1 MSFCS
6 FSLVLNVAAFTFLAY
21 REVTQRKRLRAK
33 VKETAKKYQIL
44 MDGVQG
50 DIQETINKLK
60 AQRDDMYNLYKE
72 ASSLKPEEH
81 VTKKAKKELT
91 EEQLEERRAKQREY
105 YKKRKKLLKQREYS
119 KRYYAKKKDQE
130 ERGRR

>member
-60 AQRDDMYNLYKE
+60 AQRDDMYNQVLKQE
-72 ASSLKPEEH
+72 ALAKAAQEVKAAAEAVKP
-81 VTKKAKKELT
+81 K
-91 EEQLEERRAKQREY
+91 RA
-105 YKKRKKLLKQREYS
+105 YKKREAKDGDDPKKQK
-119 KRYYAKKKDQE
+119 
-130 ERGRR
+130 

>member
-44 MDGVQG
+44 MDGVQS
-50 DIQETINKLK
+50 DIDETIKKLK
-60 AQRDDMYNLYKE
+60 AQRDDVYKLYTELQSTQEAVKEVKPKRVYKKKE
-72 ASSLKPEEH
+72 AKDGNDP
-81 VTKKAKKELT
+81 KKQK
-91 EEQLEERRAKQREY
+91 
-105 YKKRKKLLKQREYS
+105 
-119 KRYYAKKKDQE
+119 
-130 ERGRR
+130 